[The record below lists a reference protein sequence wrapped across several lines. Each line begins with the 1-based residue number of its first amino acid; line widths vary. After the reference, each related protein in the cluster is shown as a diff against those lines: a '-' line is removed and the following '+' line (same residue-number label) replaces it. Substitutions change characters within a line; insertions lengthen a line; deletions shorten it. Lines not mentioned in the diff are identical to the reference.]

1 MSGRKSTKRIVPAV
15 LFASVRSNVMAAT
28 TTVICQGPRTR
39 ELSGTSKAV
48 SRNRTVSLLGR
59 RKGAIKNVNGPSGQY
74 SSDIFL
80 QTR

>member
-1 MSGRKSTKRIVPAV
+1 MSGRKSTKRIGPAV
-15 LFASVRSNVMAAT
+15 LFASVRSNMAAT

-48 SRNRTVSLLGR
+48 SRNGTVSLLGR
-59 RKGAIKNVNGPSGQY
+59 RKGAIKNVKGPSGQY

-80 QTR
+80 HTR